1 MTNFNI
7 ETGKFENV
15 TPLARVEG
23 DIRDASV
30 TAEIGLELHEYRDD
44 TDVTLVTH
52 SGGTNGA
59 GVLDAIEQWLD
70 GYLSLPSPHA
80 LTAIVLWAA
89 HTWSIRSFY
98 VTPRLVMDSPEP
110 GSGKTRVLE
119 LLALLCRDA
128 KLTISST
135 TPALY
140 RRIAAAEDQPP
151 TILQDEA
158 DAIWGRNN
166 PAAEDLRALYNS
178 GYKRGATVDRC
189 EGDSKSMKVVEFP
202 VFAPVAMAGLSGKIP
217 ATITSRAINIR
228 MARRAP
234 GEHVREYRERVVA
247 DEAEQLRY
255 PLAEWMDSISDD
267 LTYATPEVPEG
278 VRDRPAE
285 VWEALLAIADAAG
298 ERWSEKARAAC
309 RWFVLETDADEL
321 SLGGRLLRDIR
332 DVIGDREAIFSSQLI
347 NELIEPDDSEWADL
361 WGKPLDQRRLAREL
375 KKYGIKS
382 ATVRLD
388 RDNRAKGYRVAGE
401 DGFAQAWE
409 RYLPAK
415 PALVRD
421 SRDNRDSSELPQV
434 NDGFECHAS
443 GTDVTA
449 QACHICDNAMVFPAD
464 LALGHHEGC
473 IA

>member
-1 MTNFNI
+1 MTFFD
-7 ETGKFENV
+7 TTTRRFADV
-15 TPLARVEG
+15 TPLSRIDG

-30 TAEIGLELHEYRDD
+30 TEKVGLDLHEYSA
-44 TDVTLVTH
+44 VTAVTAVTH
-52 SGGTNGA
+52 TGSGA
-59 GVLDAIEQWLD
+59 AVLDAIEQWLD

-234 GEHVREYRERVVA
+234 GEHVREYRERLVA
-247 DEAEQLRY
+247 DEAEHLRY
-255 PLAEWMDSISDD
+255 RLAEWMESISED
-267 LTYATPEVPEG
+267 LTYATPDVPKG

-285 VWEALLAIADAAG
+285 VWEALLAVADTAAG
-298 ERWSEKARAAC
+298 GWPEKARAAC
-309 RWFVLETDADEL
+309 RWFVLETDSDEL
-321 SLGGRLLRDIR
+321 SLGARLLRDIR
-332 DVIGDREAIFSSQLI
+332 EVMGDRDAIFSAHLI
-347 NELIEPDDSEWADL
+347 DALIEPDDSEWADL

-375 KKYGIKS
+375 KKYGIS
-382 ATVRLD
+382 STTVRIG
-388 RDNRAKGYRVAGE
+388 DNRAKGYRASGE

-409 RYLPAK
+409 RYLPAQ
-415 PALVRD
+415 PAPV
-421 SRDNRDSSELPQV
+421 RDNRDNRDRGESVQFT
-434 NDGFECHAS
+434 DGFSCHGR
-443 GTDVTA
+443 GTPGTP
-449 QACHICDNAMVFPAD
+449 QACQVCDNPMTFPAD
-464 LALGHHEGC
+464 LAAGSHEGC
-473 IA
+473 IR